1 MTTHKWS
8 HLFTEELLASEIEQ
22 AIALGRLANQQEP
35 RAESVQYSEVDD
47 RIVISLKNGASFSF
61 LPSMV
66 EGLGQATAEELRD
79 FWMPES
85 GDSIHWES
93 LNVSFSIPGLLIG
106 MFGTKRWMEELGRS
120 GGKATS
126 PAKAKSSAENGKK
139 GGRPRKVHDH
149 SGRNAASKLS
159 SNS

>member
-1 MTTHKWS
+1 MTTHKWLN
-8 HLFTEELLASEIEQ
+8 LFTEELLASEIEQ

-79 FWMPES
+79 FGCRSLEIA
-85 GDSIHWES
+85 SIG
-93 LNVSFSIPGLLIG
+93 N
-106 MFGTKRWMEELGRS
+106 R
-120 GGKATS
+120 
-126 PAKAKSSAENGKK
+126 
-139 GGRPRKVHDH
+139 
-149 SGRNAASKLS
+149 
-159 SNS
+159 